1 MFKKNKKN
9 ILGKIKYPVGIQ
21 LINCNE
27 CKKYSEEEYTALVT
41 AYLQSDNIKN
51 KYCKLIES
59 IIYDFEVAYLVAAR
73 PDTGDYI
80 RVDESNKYLEELK
93 KKFAEINNYEIK
105 QVKNVK

>member
-1 MFKKNKKN
+1 MLNKNKKN
-9 ILGKIKYPVGIQ
+9 ILGEIKYPVGIQ

-41 AYLQSDNIKN
+41 AYLQCDNIKN

-59 IIYDFEVAYLVAAR
+59 IIYDFEVAYCVTGKKV
-73 PDTGDYI
+73 TGDSSEENYT
-80 RVDESNKYLEELK
+80 DKYLEDLK